1 MQLVGM
7 AVFAVLVAA
16 FYVVL
21 GPYLG
26 STIAG
31 NTLLT
36 LFSFS
41 VRCSLPDCSFLGFSR
56 CVALC

>member
-26 STIAG
+26 STVAG
-31 NTLLT
+31 NTLLA
-36 LFSFS
+36 LFSSS
-41 VRCSLPDCSFLGFSR
+41 VR
-56 CVALC
+56 